1 MAMHKLEK
9 ILNALV
15 EINRADL
22 VHSIFVAFK
31 IVLCSLL
38 LVLKL
43 HIFIYQ
49 IIALLL

>member
-1 MAMHKLEK
+1 MHKLEK

-22 VHSIFVAFK
+22 VHSKFVAFK
-31 IVLCSLL
+31 IVLCSLQ